1 MRMKREGADWPSVFT
16 GAQSFNPFSVPI
28 MLKMGR
34 VKHNRINVGLRQRTL
49 GNLELMKVH
58 VHIEHCLQVKVR
70 SGQYI
75 SYEPSTRAILG
86 EYRLEVLTLGTVV
99 LRDLYKKYQGRISP
113 PTDPGKFGS

>member
-1 MRMKREGADWPSVFT
+1 MKKEGADWPSVFT

-28 MLKMGR
+28 MFKMGR

-58 VHIEHCLQVKVR
+58 VHLGHCLEVKVR

-75 SYEPSTRAILG
+75 SYEPSTRVILG
-86 EYRLEVLTLGTVV
+86 EYRLKVLTLGTVV
-99 LRDLYKKYQGRISP
+99 LRDLYKKN
-113 PTDPGKFGS
+113 